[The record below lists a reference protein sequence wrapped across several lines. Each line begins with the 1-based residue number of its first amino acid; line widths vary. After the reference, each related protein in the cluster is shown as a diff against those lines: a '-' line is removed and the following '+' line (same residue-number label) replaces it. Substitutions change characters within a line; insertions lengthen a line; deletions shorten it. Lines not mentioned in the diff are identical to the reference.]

1 MSPIIWLGITVA
13 LGVAEAAAPALVCL
27 WYCLGAAVAFVASFF
42 VPDLLVQVI
51 VFVVCS
57 ALGLV
62 ALRPFM
68 KKSSESKEKDAVTN
82 ADEYVGRTVT
92 VVQGIPQ
99 GGTGRVKLADVSWT
113 ARMQDGSALP
123 AGSKARVEAVQST
136 VLVLGTLPQGK

>member
-13 LGVAEAAAPALVCL
+13 LGLAEAAAPALVCL
-27 WYCLGAAVAFVASFF
+27 WFCLGAAITFVVSFF

-57 ALGLV
+57 ALGLA

-68 KKSSESKEKDAVTN
+68 KKAAVTN
-82 ADEYVGRTVT
+82 SDEYVGRSVT

-99 GGTGRVKLADVSWT
+99 DGTGRVRLADVSWS
-113 ARMQDGSALP
+113 ARTKDGSALS
-123 AGSKARVEAVQST
+123 AGSKARVEAVEST
-136 VLVLGTLPQGK
+136 VLVVSPLG

>member
-1 MSPIIWLGITVA
+1 MPPIIWLGITVA

-27 WYCLGAAVAFVASFF
+27 WFCLGAAVAFVTSFF
-42 VPDLLVQVI
+42 VSDLLVQVV

-82 ADEYVGRTVT
+82 SDEYVGRTVT
-92 VVQGIPQ
+92 VVQGIPE
-99 GGTGRVKLADVSWT
+99 GGSGRVKLADVSWM
-113 ARMQDGSALP
+113 ARTKDGAALP
-123 AGSKARVEAVQST
+123 AGSKARVDAVEST
-136 VLVLGTLPQGK
+136 VLVVTALPQD